1 MNAACDR
8 RRSDRRR
15 HPAAPSRA
23 SSPRTLGSHRLPRR
37 RRCRTVVG
45 GRGAWSI
52 RPGSEVVPA
61 GGARTVLVR
70 PSSNRNKCVT
80 RTQTNDNAVM
90 KPVRATSR
98 RSGVGDQPARG
109 LAERVGFEP
118 TDHLAVVNALA
129 GRPIRPLWHLSGA
142 GAVYAN
148 TPMNGTE
155 SAGKD
160 FINLCDGTVA
170 ERTNAAALKAAGRKA
185 RGFESL
191 RFCVFVVSTRH
202 YTPS

>member
-1 MNAACDR
+1 
-8 RRSDRRR
+8 
-15 HPAAPSRA
+15 
-23 SSPRTLGSHRLPRR
+23 
-37 RRCRTVVG
+37 
-45 GRGAWSI
+45 
-52 RPGSEVVPA
+52 
-61 GGARTVLVR
+61 
-70 PSSNRNKCVT
+70 
-80 RTQTNDNAVM
+80 M

-98 RSGVGDQPARG
+98 RSAWAIGRLVG

-155 SAGKD
+155 LAGED

-191 RFCVFVVSTRH
+191 PFRQQVQRVLGRVS
-202 YTPS
+202 